1 MKQNVLR
8 SVSFSLVCVIL
19 GILIA
24 LQMKNVN
31 LSQITTNNLTDLQNK
46 LLEYNDKNAELSSRN
61 AELYKYITLLENDQ
75 ASGNAQIEAIVKE
88 KERAAIFAGLREVK
102 NSGIVI
108 RISCAEGTDIRD
120 SVLRQFVNEVRAL
133 GAQAISINGERLV
146 AMSEIRASGTS
157 IIINGNLY
165 SRQAPFEI
173 KAIMNPVND
182 ASNLRYLGTVKTA
195 LQADPVIQNEG
206 YDIEFEALPE
216 VVIPALSEDSIAFK
230 IDLLMP
236 AE

>member
-173 KAIMNPVND
+173 KTIMNPVND
-182 ASNLRYLGTVKTA
+182 ASNLSYLGTVKTA

-206 YDIEFEALPE
+206 YDIEFESLPE

-236 AE
+236 TE

>member
-1 MKQNVLR
+1 MRQNVMR
-8 SVSFSLVCVIL
+8 SLSFTVVCIIL

-31 LSQITTNNLTDLQNK
+31 MSNITANNLTELQNK
-46 LLEYNDKNAELSSRN
+46 LIEYNDKNAELSNRN
-61 AELYKYITLLENDQ
+61 AELYEYITLLENGQ
-75 ASGNAQIEAIVKE
+75 ASGNAQIEAIIRE
-88 KERAAIFAGLREVK
+88 KERAAIFAGLREAR
-102 NSGIVI
+102 NSGVAI
-108 RISCAEGTDIRD
+108 RVSCAEGMDIRD

-146 AMSEIRASGTS
+146 AMSEIRASGSS
-157 IIINGNLY
+157 IIINGNPY

-173 KAIMNPVND
+173 LAIMNPANE

-195 LQADPVIQNEG
+195 LLADPVIQNEG
-206 YDIEFEALPE
+206 YDIQFDAMPE
-216 VVIPALSEDSIAFK
+216 VIIPALSEDSIAFK

-236 AE
+236 RE

>member
-8 SVSFSLVCVIL
+8 SVSFFLVCVIL

-61 AELYKYITLLENDQ
+61 NELYQYITLLENDQ
-75 ASGNAQIEAIVKE
+75 ASGNAQIEAIVRE
-88 KERAAIFAGLREVK
+88 KERAAIFAGLREVN

-120 SVLRQFVNEVRAL
+120 SVLRQFINEVRAL
-133 GAQAISINGERLV
+133 GAQAISVNGERLV

-173 KAIMNPVND
+173 KAILNPVND

-206 YDIEFEALPE
+206 YDIEFEALPD

>member
-182 ASNLRYLGTVKTA
+182 ASNLSYLGTVKTA

>member
-146 AMSEIRASGTS
+146 AMSEIRTSGAS

-173 KAIMNPVND
+173 KTIMNPVND
-182 ASNLRYLGTVKTA
+182 ASNLSYLGTVKTA

>member
-1 MKQNVLR
+1 MKQNVMR
-8 SVSFSLVCVIL
+8 SISFTGVCIIL

-31 LSQITTNNLTDLQNK
+31 LSHITASNLTDLQNK
-46 LLEYNDKNAELSSRN
+46 LIEYNDKNAELSSRN
-61 AELYKYITLLENDQ
+61 AELYEYITLLENGQ
-75 ASGNAQIEAIVKE
+75 ASGNAQIEAIIRE
-88 KERAAIFAGLREVK
+88 KERAAIYAGLREVK
-102 NSGIVI
+102 NSGIII
-108 RISCAEGTDIRD
+108 RISCIEGTDIRD

-146 AMSEIRASGTS
+146 AMSEIRASGSS
-157 IIINGNLY
+157 IIINGNPY
-165 SRQAPFEI
+165 SRQAAFEI
-173 KAIMNPVND
+173 RAIMNPVNE

-206 YDIEFEALPE
+206 YDIQFEPMPE

-236 AE
+236 RE